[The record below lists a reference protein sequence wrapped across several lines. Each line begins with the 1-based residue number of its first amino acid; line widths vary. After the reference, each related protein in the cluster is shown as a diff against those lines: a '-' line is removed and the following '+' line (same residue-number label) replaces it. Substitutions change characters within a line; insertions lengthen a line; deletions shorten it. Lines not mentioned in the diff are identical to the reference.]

1 MKLHGITRLT
11 VTGALLASAQLAVAD
26 PHNVLVLKADG
37 SADAITRGRV
47 EQAVLK
53 LAKNLDGNVVLGEIT
68 FADAAAATG
77 CKPEAPSCRDE
88 VMTTLAVDEIVIPTV
103 TASGGDIHVDVKR
116 AAKGQPIKDA
126 TATVGANDATD
137 DAYVTGLG
145 AMFGV
150 KAKPATTTT
159 PATTQPPHSGDAIA
173 AQNPST
179 ATDLPPTAPDQP
191 PAQPAAPDQPAQPL
205 PQPQQPDAQ
214 PSDTGERSHRL
225 EWTGVIGGGAAVVL
239 GIALWGAAGQTES
252 EIQGAPTATEADL
265 KHLKDLENQGDSQAG
280 AGNFFFVAG
289 LVVAGVGGYYLWR
302 DHRHHSQTSQARLTP
317 LVGSHAAGLTLTF
330 GGTP

>member
-1 MKLHGITRLT
+1 
-11 VTGALLASAQLAVAD
+11 
-26 PHNVLVLKADG
+26 
-37 SADAITRGRV
+37 
-47 EQAVLK
+47 
-53 LAKNLDGNVVLGEIT
+53 
-68 FADAAAATG
+68 
-77 CKPEAPSCRDE
+77 
-88 VMTTLAVDEIVIPTV
+88 MTTLAVDEIIIPTV
-103 TASGGDIHVDVKR
+103 SASGGDIHVDVKR

-126 TATVGANDATD
+126 TATVGANDASD

-150 KAKPATTTT
+150 KAKATTPPTTPPPATTT
-159 PATTQPPHSGDAIA
+159 QPQHPGDSIA

-179 ATDLPPTAPDQP
+179 ATDVPPATPDQP

-205 PQPQQPDAQ
+205 PQPQQPDA
-214 PSDTGERSHRL
+214 PSDSGDRSHRL